1 MTGRKDQDEEKTDES
16 RSLPVDQDFGPQDAQ
31 LPFHDGP
38 EAPSPHLEAGE
49 TPQDTRPVTE
59 PLTGRTPSRTDD
71 AVFLAEAF
79 DINEAAAAE
88 LVAPGEDSADIA
100 AEAREQRDEADRL
113 AGVPTPEEPEQ
124 DLVADQDEVRLKP
137 VLHTR
142 GEGPGRD

>member
-1 MTGRKDQDEEKTDES
+1 MTGRKDQDEQKTDAN

-31 LPFHDGP
+31 LPFH
-38 EAPSPHLEAGE
+38 EAPDAPAPHLEEGVPPA
-49 TPQDTRPVTE
+49 DARPVTE
-59 PLTGRTPSRTDD
+59 PSAAVTPSKTDD
-71 AVFLAEAF
+71 AVFLADEF
-79 DINEAAAAE
+79 GINEAAAAE
-88 LVAPGEDSADIA
+88 LVTPGEDSADIA
-100 AEAREQRDEADRL
+100 AEARERRDEADRL